1 MAERSSKRTSDGT
14 ITLAEL
20 ARQLKLTKGTVSAVL
35 NDSPYARSIPQHT
48 KDRIKAA
55 AREFNY
61 QPNFFART
69 LRKKRTFTIGVV
81 AEEIGD
87 PYGGMIISGIE
98 KTLSLHKYFFLTG
111 IHRHDPRLLQQY
123 FDILLARGVE
133 GIITVDTVLKKSP
146 ALPTVAV
153 AGHCVLEGVTNIVL
167 DHEKAAELALTH
179 LYEFGH
185 REIAIIR
192 GQVFSSDSEERWRSI
207 QKYAAQ
213 LDIPVPEDAT
223 VQLMTDDPSP
233 QQGYLV
239 TKELLHRNTR
249 FTALF
254 AYNDVASIG
263 AIRAIRESGLRV
275 PEDISVVGFDDIREA
290 AYHMPSITT
299 VRQPLRKMGSIAAQ
313 TVIERIEGSEHYPS
327 QIAIEPE
334 LVVRESTGPAK
345 CSRRFAAIASD

>member
-1 MAERSSKRTSDGT
+1 MAERSNKSSSDGT
-14 ITLAEL
+14 VTLAEL
-20 ARQLKLTKGTVSAVL
+20 AKQLKLTKGTVSAVL

-55 AREFNY
+55 ARELNY

-69 LRKKRTFTIGVV
+69 LRKKRTFTIGVI

-123 FDILLARGVE
+123 FDILLTRGVE

-153 AGHCVLEGVTNIVL
+153 AGHCVLDGVTNIVL
-167 DHEKAAELALTH
+167 DHEKAAELAMTH

-192 GQVFSSDSEERWRSI
+192 GQIFSSDSEERWNSI
-207 QKYAAQ
+207 QRFATE
-213 LDIPVPEDAT
+213 LNVPIRDDAT

-239 TKELLHRNTR
+239 TKELLHRNGR

-275 PEDISVVGFDDIREA
+275 PEDISVVGFDDIRES

-313 TVIERIEGSEHYPS
+313 TVIERIEGSEQCPS

-334 LVVRESTGPAK
+334 LVVRESSGPAK
-345 CSRRFAAIASD
+345 CSRRFAVMASD

>member
-1 MAERSSKRTSDGT
+1 MPDRPSKHSGEGT

-20 ARQLKLTKGTVSAVL
+20 AKQLKLTKGTVSAVL

-55 AREFNY
+55 AQEFNY

-69 LRKKRTFTIGVV
+69 LRKKRTFTIGVI

-87 PYGGMIISGIE
+87 PYGGMVISGIE

-123 FDILLARGVE
+123 FDILLTRGVE

-167 DHEKAAELALTH
+167 DHEKAAELAMAH
-179 LYEFGH
+179 LKEFGH
-185 REIAIIR
+185 EEIAVIR
-192 GQVFSSDSEERWRSI
+192 GQVFSSDSEDRWRAI
-207 QKYAAQ
+207 LKYANE
-213 LDIPVPEDAT
+213 LNIPIRDEAV

-239 TKELLHRNTR
+239 TKELLHRNSR

-254 AYNDVASIG
+254 AYNDISSIG

-275 PEDISVVGFDDIREA
+275 PEDISVIGFDDIREA

-313 TVIERIEGSEHYPS
+313 TVIERIEGSETYPS

-334 LVVRESTGPAK
+334 LVVRESTGPARA
-345 CSRRFAAIASD
+345 SRRFAALAAG